1 MININYIIVPLHR
14 ANLYSSCGL
23 SQDLRRYDGD
33 HGETK
38 LFSSWARSF
47 QPQFTN
53 ITMCVCVFEGVRAP
67 PDLPASVASKKRSS
81 PRWGR
86 TPWHGKRSKDTR
98 VQHAG
103 FTRLSRPFPAVRV
116 QKALELDLAL
126 FRVRKKRK
134 TERTGFLP
142 QWFFLGYLT
151 SK

>member
-53 ITMCVCVFEGVRAP
+53 ITMCVCVCLRGCEHLRISLLLWLP
-67 PDLPASVASKKRSS
+67 RKDLHPGGGE
-81 PRWGR
+81 PLGMENDLR
-86 TPWHGKRSKDTR
+86 TPESSTPVSR
-98 VQHAG
+98 G
-103 FTRLSRPFPAVRV
+103 FPAPFPRCGCKKPWSWTWRFFGCGKKGK
-116 QKALELDLAL
+116 QKEQGFSPNGFSLAI
-126 FRVRKKRK
+126 
-134 TERTGFLP
+134 
-142 QWFFLGYLT
+142 
-151 SK
+151 